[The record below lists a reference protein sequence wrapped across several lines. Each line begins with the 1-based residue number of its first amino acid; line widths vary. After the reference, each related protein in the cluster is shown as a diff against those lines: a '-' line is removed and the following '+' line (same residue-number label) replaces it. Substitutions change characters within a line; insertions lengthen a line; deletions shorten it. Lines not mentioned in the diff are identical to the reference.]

1 MGNNVYV
8 SGLQLVINGVTEDIN
23 LTTHTKKKLAENEDR
38 IELIRN
44 TIESA
49 LN

>member
-1 MGNNVYV
+1 MKNNVYV

-23 LTTHTKKKLAENEDR
+23 LTTHTKKRLAENEDR

-44 TIESA
+44 AIDRA
-49 LN
+49 VN